1 MRAGPFADA
10 LAALRPADAEAA
22 RLALARQDRLTKP
35 AGALGRLEAL
45 SAQLAA
51 VAGTCPPPV
60 PVRPAVAVFAGDHG
74 VLAEGV
80 SPWAQEVTAQMVAN
94 FLAGGAA
101 INVLAREVGAFV
113 VVVDV
118 GVATPV
124 PAGPGGHDVPA
135 GEGLRLVKS
144 NVRLGTGNIAV
155 EPAMTGDEALAA
167 LDAGARLAA
176 ELVGEGADLL
186 VTGDMGIG
194 NTTPSAAIVAALTG
208 RAAREVTGRGT
219 GISDEVFELKV
230 GVIERA
236 LLRAEAATAGSAGAA
251 TATPSGITAAGITAA
266 GTTPLTVL
274 AELGGLEIAA
284 LAGYVVGGAA
294 ARLPVVVDGVI
305 ALAACLVAAALAPDV
320 VGYLV
325 AGHRSTEPGATAAL
339 ESLKIE
345 PLLDLG
351 LRLGEGTGACLAVP
365 LVRGA
370 ARLLS
375 EMASFDAAGVSTL
388 ES

>member
-1 MRAGPFADA
+1 
-10 LAALRPADAEAA
+10 
-22 RLALARQDRLTKP
+22 
-35 AGALGRLEAL
+35 
-45 SAQLAA
+45 
-51 VAGTCPPPV
+51 
-60 PVRPAVAVFAGDHG
+60 
-74 VLAEGV
+74 
-80 SPWAQEVTAQMVAN
+80 MVAN

-236 LLRAEAATAGSAGAA
+236 LLRAEAAAAAGAA
-251 TATPSGITAAGITAA
+251 AGAAAATPSGITAAG
-266 GTTPLTVL
+266 TTPLAVL

-339 ESLKIE
+339 ESLRIE

>member
-236 LLRAEAATAGSAGAA
+236 LLRAEAAAAAGAA
-251 TATPSGITAAGITAA
+251 AGAAAATPSGITAAG
-266 GTTPLTVL
+266 TTPLAVL